1 MTEQQPTQQEVRD
14 ALGRIVESA
23 GFAGAGRLS
32 SFLTYLVER
41 TLNGES
47 DRLKESVLGVE
58 VFQRSTDYDPRT
70 DPIVRV
76 EARRLRS
83 RLEEYYAGPG
93 KNEPV
98 RIELPKGGYVPTFA
112 QRETPPAPGTPAPV
126 PVAAVPTPKPPTVE
140 VESAPMPRGWKLVGI
155 IAGLAAVG
163 ISLGYWQ
170 TSYMR
175 RVRQAPLATV
185 AVLPFA
191 NVGGVPENEYFSQGL
206 TEEIMD
212 RLARIQG
219 LKVISRTVM
228 AQFKGKDAGL
238 DEVAGRVNASMV
250 LEGSVRR
257 QGERLRVTARLAN
270 PKDGSSVWS
279 QTYDRPMKDVF
290 AVQDEIAQSIANA
303 LRVQVGPAAASVSKR
318 TTSSIEAYNAFLKG
332 KYQANLYSRQG
343 LQKSIEYFEECLKLD
358 PNYAPAL
365 AGLSSTY
372 SMLGYYNS
380 LPADVAWPNARRTAE
395 RAIALDPTLADAHSA
410 LGLTL
415 AFHDWKWREAE
426 AEARRAIEIDDGSAV
441 AHGMYAAAVLLP
453 EGRLKE
459 CRVEYR
465 KALELD
471 PLASFI
477 NFSYA
482 YALQVEGRYEDAVT
496 QYKRTL
502 ELKNIHPDMY
512 WDLGMALGFAGRHK
526 EAGEA
531 MHKSL
536 EMHGVDPKRPLTG
549 LQAFFA
555 GDVEGAKRSL
565 PAVEADVKEGKEDLM
580 DLARTYSMLG
590 EKQKALATLAEAI
603 KRRESQVIW
612 IKVDPRFRPLRDEA
626 RYKELVHQVGLDATP

>member
-1 MTEQQPTQQEVRD
+1 MTEQQPEQQEVRD
-14 ALGRIVESA
+14 ALGRIVASA

-41 TLNGES
+41 TLSGET

-58 VFQRSTDYDPRT
+58 VFQRSTEYDPRT

-83 RLEEYYAGPG
+83 RLEEFYAGAG
-93 KNEPV
+93 KDESV
-98 RIELPKGGYVPTFA
+98 RIELPKGGYVPAFGKRVA
-112 QRETPPAPGTPAPV
+112 A
-126 PVAAVPTPKPPTVE
+126 PVAAAVPAVPIAPKPPTVE

-155 IAGLAAVG
+155 IAGLAVVG

-191 NVGGVPENEYFSQGL
+191 NVGGVAENEYFSQGL

-212 RLARIQG
+212 RLARVQG

-228 AQFKGKDAGL
+228 AQFKGRDAAL

-270 PKDGSSVWS
+270 PKDGSTVWS

-290 AVQDEIAQSIANA
+290 AMQDEIAQSIANA
-303 LRVQVGPAAASVSKR
+303 LRVQVGPGSASASKR

-343 LQKSIEYFEECLKLD
+343 MQKSIEYFEECLRLD
-358 PNYAPAL
+358 PEYAPAL

-372 SMLGYYNS
+372 SLLGYYNT
-380 LPADVAWPNARRTAE
+380 LPSDVAWPNARRAAE
-395 RAIALDPTLADAHSA
+395 KAIALDPTLADAHSA

-426 AEARRAIEIDDGSAV
+426 TEARRAIEIDEGSAV

-453 EGRLKE
+453 EGRMKE

-482 YALQVEGRYEDAVT
+482 YALLVEGRYDDAVT

-502 ELKNIHPDMY
+502 ELKNTHPDMY
-512 WDLGMALGFAGRHK
+512 WDMGMALGFAGRQQ
-526 EAGEA
+526 EAEA
-531 MHKSL
+531 AMRKSV
-536 EMHGVDPKRPLTG
+536 EMQGRDPKLPLTG
-549 LQAFFA
+549 LPAYFA
-555 GDVEGAKRSL
+555 GDVEGARRSL
-565 PAVEADVKEGKEDLM
+565 PVIESEVKSGRESRV

-590 EKQKALATLAEAI
+590 EKQKALETLAEAI
-603 KRRESQVIW
+603 GLRESQVIW
-612 IKVDPRFRPLRDEA
+612 IKVDPRFQPLRDEA
-626 RYKELVHQVGLDATP
+626 RFKELLHQVGLDAAP

>member
-1 MTEQQPTQQEVRD
+1 MTEQQPTTQEVRE

-41 TLNGES
+41 TLGGET

-58 VFQRSTDYDPRT
+58 VFQRSTEYDPRT

-83 RLEEYYAGPG
+83 RLEEYYSAAG
-93 KNEPV
+93 KDEEV
-98 RIELPKGGYVPTFA
+98 RIELPKGGYVPTFGK
-112 QRETPPAPGTPAPV
+112 R
-126 PVAAVPTPKPPTVE
+126 VAAVAAQPAAKQPVTIQ
-140 VESAPMPRGWKLVGI
+140 VESSPMPKGWRLVGI
-155 IAGLAAVG
+155 LAGLAAIG
-163 ISLGYWQ
+163 IGLGYWQ

-175 RVRQAPLATV
+175 RVREAPLATV

-191 NVGGVPENEYFSQGL
+191 NVGGVAENEYFSQGL

-212 RLARIQG
+212 RLAQVKG

-228 AQFKGKDAGL
+228 AQFKGRDAGL

-303 LRVQVGPAAASVSKR
+303 LRVQVGPAATNASKR

-358 PNYAPAL
+358 PDYAPAL

-453 EGRLKE
+453 EGRMKE

-482 YALQVEGRYEDAVT
+482 YALQVDGRYEDAVT

-526 EAGEA
+526 EAEEA
-531 MHKSL
+531 MRKSM
-536 EMHGVDPKRPLTG
+536 EMHGGDPKRPLTG
-549 LQAFFA
+549 LQAYFA
-555 GDVEGAKRSL
+555 GDVEAAKRSL
-565 PAVEADVKEGKEDLM
+565 PAIEAEVRLGHEDHM
-580 DLARTYSMLG
+580 DLARTYSMMG
-590 EKQKALATLAEAI
+590 EKQKALETLAEAI
-603 KRRESQVIW
+603 KVRESQVIW
-612 IKVDPRFRPLRDEA
+612 IKVDPRLRPLRDEP
-626 RYKELVHQVGLDATP
+626 RFKELLHQVGLDAMP

>member
-1 MTEQQPTQQEVRD
+1 MTEQRPTQQEVRD

-23 GFAGAGRLS
+23 GFTGAGRLS

-41 TLNGES
+41 TLSGET

-58 VFQRSTDYDPRT
+58 VFQRSTEYDPRT

-83 RLEEYYAGPG
+83 RLEEYYAGAG
-93 KNEPV
+93 KPESV
-98 RIELPKGGYVPTFA
+98 RIELPKGGYVPAFSKLA
-112 QRETPPAPGTPAPV
+112 EVSPAIAAPV
-126 PVAAVPTPKPPTVE
+126 APIAAPKPPTVE

-155 IAGLAAVG
+155 IAGLAVVG

-191 NVGGVPENEYFSQGL
+191 NVGGEAENEYFSQGL

-212 RLARIQG
+212 RLARVKG

-228 AQFKGKDAGL
+228 AQFKGREAGL
-238 DEVAGRVNASMV
+238 DEVAMRVNASMV

-257 QGERLRVTARLAN
+257 QGERLRVSARLAN

-303 LRVQVGPAAASVSKR
+303 LRVQVGPAPASASKR
-318 TTSSIEAYNAFLKG
+318 TTSSIEAYNAYLKG

-343 LQKSIEYFEECLKLD
+343 LQKSIEYFEECLRLD
-358 PNYAPAL
+358 PDYAPAL

-372 SMLGYYNS
+372 SLLGYYNS

-415 AFHDWKWREAE
+415 AFHEWKWREAE
-426 AEARRAIEIDDGSAV
+426 EEARRALAIDDNSAV

-453 EGRLKE
+453 EGRMKE

-465 KALELD
+465 RALELD

-477 NFSYA
+477 NFSYG
-482 YALQVEGRYEDAVT
+482 YALLVEGRYDDAAA

-512 WDLGMALGFAGRHK
+512 WDLGMALGFAGRRK
-526 EAGEA
+526 EAEEA
-531 MHKSL
+531 MRKSL
-536 EMHGVDPKRPLTG
+536 ELQGLNPNRPLTG
-549 LQAFFA
+549 LPAYFA
-555 GDVEGAKRSL
+555 GDIEAARRSL
-565 PAVEADVKEGKEDLM
+565 PAIEAEVRAGQEDRM

-590 EKQKALATLAEAI
+590 EKQKALAMLAEAI
-603 KRRESQVIW
+603 QARESQVIW
-612 IKVDPRFRPLRDEA
+612 IKVDPRFRPLHEEA
-626 RYKELVHQVGLDATP
+626 RFKELLRQVGLDAAP